1 MHQKYIKIIVTFGFT
16 PIWSDMSGKILRI
29 KGRWNGST
37 MLLITSAGVTLSL
50 TLVAIGMVKSVSAKL
65 NLQW

>member
-1 MHQKYIKIIVTFGFT
+1 
-16 PIWSDMSGKILRI
+16 
-29 KGRWNGST
+29 